1 MPLRK
6 LREIP
11 RKELIREGRNILYVV
26 LGSLVLAFASACFLE
41 PLEIVS
47 GGLLSIGIILNG
59 VIEPLAGFN
68 VSDIVVAIAS
78 ILFWLIGL
86 IFIGWKFSART
97 LLSSLLYPAF
107 FSLFLRTGF
116 IDVVGLSV
124 LVGAGEGEEVRHLI
138 GGLFGGFLTGAGVA
152 ISFLGDGSTGGV
164 DIIAL
169 LLGKA
174 TPIREDIWTFA
185 IDASLVL
192 IGAAVYQ
199 DILVALIGIL
209 TAFCSAMAI
218 QFIYIRGNSA
228 IIVEVISDKREEIQ
242 RWAET
247 ELEHGTTII
256 RARGGYSGVRRD
268 ILRVIVNR
276 SELNAFRNKIADI
289 DPKAFVSMTQAQTIH
304 GLGFRPLVNTSKR
317 SKFRG
322 GQVEEDVVNEERP
335 GQRRYHGGLTRE
347 TGLIHNEAKN
357 RRKRR

>member
-1 MPLRK
+1 MPLRN

-11 RKELIREGRNILYVV
+11 RKELNREGRNNLYVV

-116 IDVVGLSV
+116 IDVVGLSA

-192 IGAAVYQ
+192 IGASSSS
-199 DILVALIGIL
+199 
-209 TAFCSAMAI
+209 TSAGT
-218 QFIYIRGNSA
+218 RRSSSRSSA
-228 IIVEVISDKREEIQ
+228 IS
-242 RWAET
+242 
-247 ELEHGTTII
+247 
-256 RARGGYSGVRRD
+256 ARKFSAGPRR
-268 ILRVIVNR
+268 
-276 SELNAFRNKIADI
+276 SW
-289 DPKAFVSMTQAQTIH
+289 SMARPSSTPGAAIP
-304 GLGFRPLVNTSKR
+304 GLGATFSVSSSTGASSTPSATRSPTSTRRPS
-317 SKFRG
+317 S
-322 GQVEEDVVNEERP
+322 P
-335 GQRRYHGGLTRE
+335 
-347 TGLIHNEAKN
+347 
-357 RRKRR
+357 